1 MIIQQ
6 LDRYSWPVITECQ
19 YENDL
24 HIVTDREHMNEICNS
39 KFAKG
44 MQPFMTYDIVVN
56 PRRSKYF
63 DVNNFVK
70 DLFLLTTSR
79 SERRSVVEDGS
90 NGSALSSSRTSIS
103 VFVSLSHSS
112 ATRCLKLSAGAF

>member
-1 MIIQQ
+1 MKRKFFNKAKLMIIQQ

-44 MQPFMTYDIVVN
+44 MQPFM
-56 PRRSKYF
+56 
-63 DVNNFVK
+63 
-70 DLFLLTTSR
+70 
-79 SERRSVVEDGS
+79 
-90 NGSALSSSRTSIS
+90 IS
-103 VFVSLSHSS
+103 
-112 ATRCLKLSAGAF
+112 